1 MSSEQETAMSQEI
14 EADQAPQST
23 TEKDVQ
29 KEEKAEETSKEP
41 DFCLESILLVTTFK
55 SVCFVI
61 LG

>member
-55 SVCFVI
+55 
-61 LG
+61 